1 MTGLVQVLGVV
12 FGVLLITVGI
22 VESFV
27 MRDYRRDRLFID
39 PDGAEPARLRTF
51 NLGFYNVIWGIG
63 ALTGALMLG
72 GADAIAGQS
81 VLLVICVAHLGL
93 GLIMFFSE
101 RRLWVLAVA
110 EGFLPL
116 TITILLLV

>member
-1 MTGLVQVLGVV
+1 MTGLIQVLGVV

-27 MRDYRRDRLFID
+27 MRSQRRERLFLID
-39 PDGAEPARLRTF
+39 SDAESARLWTF

-63 ALTGALMLG
+63 AVVGALMLG
-72 GADAIAGQS
+72 GPDAVAGQA
-81 VLLVICVAHLGL
+81 VLLITCVGHMGL
-93 GLIMFFSE
+93 GLVMFLSE
-101 RRLWVLAVA
+101 RRLWGLAVA

-116 TITILLLV
+116 TITILLLT